1 MVPSKL
7 DTTSDLSPI
16 EFSTER
22 GEHMQYRIVQKS
34 GDKISILGYGGM
46 RFPTKGGLIDEDKAC
61 RQLRHAIDQ
70 GVNYI
75 DTAYFYHGGQSE
87 TFIGKALKDG
97 YREKVHIATKMPP
110 WLVNSV
116 QDMDRII
123 ETQLKRLQVTT
134 IDYYLLHALNREN
147 WEKFLSLDILNYLTA
162 LKASGKVKNVGFSFH
177 GDRENF
183 KEIIDSYDW
192 DFCQIQY
199 NILDENTQAGRFGLE
214 YAAEKGIA
222 VFIMEPLRGGTL
234 AQKLPN
240 QVKALYD
247 DFSIKRTPAEWAL
260 KWIWNQP
267 GVTMVLSGMTEDQ
280 HIEDNIAFAKDML
293 PNQFSES
300 ENALIHEAKN
310 IYLNLQRVPC
320 TGCQYCMP
328 CPFGVDIPRCF
339 DLYNS
344 KYLLNQKTGAFYWMQ
359 LGGMNG
365 KPSYASLCTKCG
377 VCLEHCPQSIDI
389 PSRLVEV
396 ASDMENFLMKP
407 MMKIGNSVVK
417 FYNKLKK
424 T

>member
-1 MVPSKL
+1 
-7 DTTSDLSPI
+7 
-16 EFSTER
+16 
-22 GEHMQYRIVQKS
+22 MQYRKVEKS
-34 GDKISILGYGGM
+34 GDRISILGYGGM
-46 RFPTKGGLIDEDKAC
+46 RFPTKGGLIDEEKA
-61 RQLRHAIDQ
+61 RTQLRHAIDQ

-97 YREKVHIATKMPP
+97 YMDKVHIATKMPP
-110 WLVNSV
+110 WLVNSTL
-116 QDMDRII
+116 DMDRII
-123 ETQLKRLQVTT
+123 ETQLNRLQVET

-162 LKASGKVKNVGFSFH
+162 LKASGKIRNVGFSFH

-183 KEIIDSYDW
+183 VEVIDAYDW

-234 AQKLPN
+234 AQKLPK
-240 QVKALYD
+240 QVKILYD
-247 DFSIKRTPAEWAL
+247 DFHIKRTPAEWAL

-280 HIEDNIAFAKDML
+280 HIEDNIAYAKDML
-293 PNQFSES
+293 PNQFSTE
-300 ENALIHEAKN
+300 ENALIQEAKN

-344 KYLLNQKTGAFYWMQ
+344 KYLLNQKTGTFYWMQ

-365 KPSYASLCTKCG
+365 KPSHASLCTKCG
-377 VCLEHCPQSIDI
+377 ACLEHCPQSIDI
-389 PSRLVEV
+389 PSRLVDV
-396 ASDMENFLMKP
+396 ADDMENFLMKP
-407 MMKIGNSVVK
+407 TMKIGNSVVK
-417 FYNKLKK
+417 FYNKLKALK
-424 T
+424 